1 VRFRRGFLH
10 PKEENASMKLYVGN
24 LSFQTTSEDLRD
36 HFSKAGTVE
45 SAQVVEDRDTNRSR
59 GFGFVEF
66 TSTEDGN
73 RAIEMFHGT
82 EFNGRTLTV
91 NEARP
96 REERNGGGYGG
107 GNRRGGYNG
116 GGRRGG
122 GGYGRG
128 GW

>member
-1 VRFRRGFLH
+1 
-10 PKEENASMKLYVGN
+10 MKLYVGN
-24 LSFQTTSEDLRD
+24 LSFQTTSDDLRNY
-36 HFSKAGTVE
+36 FSQAGMVE
-45 SAQVVEDRDTNRSR
+45 SALVVEDRDTNRSR

-66 TSTEDGN
+66 TSSEDGN

-82 EFNGRTLTV
+82 ELNGRTLTV

-107 GNRRGGYNG
+107 SNRRGGYG
-116 GGRRGG
+116 GGNRRG

>member
-1 VRFRRGFLH
+1 
-10 PKEENASMKLYVGN
+10 MKLYVGN
-24 LSFQTTSEDLRD
+24 LSFQTTSEDLRS
-36 HFSKAGTVE
+36 HFSQAGAVE
-45 SAQVVEDRDTNRSR
+45 SALVIEDRDTNRSR

-66 TSTEDGN
+66 ATNEEGN

-82 EFNGRTLTV
+82 ELNGRTLTV

-96 REERNGGGYGG
+96 REDRGGYNGGGGG
-107 GNRRGGYNG
+107 RRGGYNG

-122 GGYGRG
+122 YGRG